1 VGKGFPINKKLVKRF
16 FLEIKKQTK
25 RFWDCWETKSW
36 LVNFSL
42 TSLPVILYYFG
53 FLGGIRENTGSIITY
68 AAALLTLNGVFLT
81 LLVTLKGSPIFER
94 LKKVFPV
101 LHAYLY
107 NGLKK
112 QVQACIYFIL
122 INLGIGIAGEISNPI
137 FSFMGVLVWSYFL
150 IHISLGALYS
160 LRVVTNLAAS
170 EPEERKPMS

>member
-1 VGKGFPINKKLVKRF
+1 MGKVFPIIKRLVERF
-16 FLEIKKQTK
+16 FLEIKTQTN

-42 TSLPVILYYFG
+42 SSLLLLIYYLG
-53 FLGGIRENTGSIITY
+53 FLGSIRENSGSIITY

-107 NGLKK
+107 DGLKK

-122 INLGIGIAGEISNPI
+122 INLGIGIVGEISNPI
-137 FSFMGVLVWSYFL
+137 IAFIGIIVWSYFL

-170 EPEERKPMS
+170 DPEQRKPMS